1 MKLLGHLVNQVNFLV
16 RKIDEILDEN
26 FFETRKD
33 VFCHLCLNAMLN
45 GKLIG
50 NATDQF
56 LRYEFPLDAG
66 LLRVNA
72 PISASC

>member
-1 MKLLGHLVNQVNFLV
+1 MDAARLAHLASTGGSHVLV
-16 RKIDEILDEN
+16 FDGIKMGAHI
-26 FFETRKD
+26 
-33 VFCHLCLNAMLN
+33 MLN